1 MLDGN
6 LLNHAAHLH
15 VFLAWCSLLQR
26 TIKTGSADSSQL
38 THSPD
43 A

>member
-1 MLDGN
+1 MLNSN

-15 VFLAWCSLLQR
+15 VFLDGCSFLQR
-26 TIKTGSADSSQL
+26 TIKTGSTDSGQL
-38 THSPD
+38 THSLD

>member
-1 MLDGN
+1 MLDSD

-15 VFLAWCSLLQR
+15 VFFDRCSVLQR
-26 TIKTGSADSSQL
+26 TIKTGSANSGQL
-38 THSPD
+38 THSLD